1 MANKVLL
8 KKSAVAGKIPLTSDL
23 SYGEVALNY
32 ADGAAY
38 YKTSSD
44 AVEPLVSQKQIFKV
58 ITATYNTIAQQVTD
72 SWSATNYRS
81 AKYIIQ
87 VTQGTDFQT
96 SEFLVLHNGTTT
108 VSTEYGVLYTNTPLC
123 SISSDVSGGNVRLLI
138 TMQSNALA
146 TINIK
151 RLLLEA

>member
-44 AVEPLVSQKQIFKV
+44 AVEPLVSKKQIFKV
-58 ITATYNTIAQQVTD
+58 ITASYSTTAQQVAD
-72 SWSATNYRS
+72 SWSATN
-81 AKYIIQ
+81 
-87 VTQGTDFQT
+87 
-96 SEFLVLHNGTTT
+96 
-108 VSTEYGVLYTNTPLC
+108 
-123 SISSDVSGGNVRLLI
+123 
-138 TMQSNALA
+138 
-146 TINIK
+146 
-151 RLLLEA
+151 

>member
-58 ITATYNTIAQQVTD
+58 ITASYSTTAQQVAD

-87 VTQGTDFQT
+87 VTQGSNFQT
-96 SEFLVLHNGTTT
+96 SEFLVLHNGSTT
-108 VSTEYGVLYTNTPLC
+108 VSTEYGVLYTNSQLC
-123 SISSDVSGGNVRLLI
+123 SITSDVSDGNVRLLL
-138 TMQSNALA
+138 TMSSNSSA
-146 TINIK
+146 TINIR